1 MKPSAISRILPKGL
15 RVVKIDGLLNREI
28 EAPLSRIGS
37 FGSDCCKQKE
47 MNKSRGKQVTCKQ
60 MNIHQENNAAT
71 TYRNESQRLT
81 AHIFRDLSSQSAQKV
96 KSDNTPIEPDTSN
109 KTQTKVT
116 IEQVREI
123 KHSMDP
129 DNDRTEYKGEIEG
142 FWQGRLRVTWVQL
155 RGVGNSSNKANPIV
169 FETMTGQKKGLAI
182 VVVDLFHLKLLME
195 QVKFN
200 GMDMVNGDRRWS
212 AGTAGDQELK
222 TLPRMPL
229 RMGDIECLWELVG
242 LEQDKDSTRIKEQK
256 SRGYRIKRIKDYQK
270 KRRRRRRSRAVEQ
283 DRGAE
288 NSGINNNNNNM
299 KKINKKKDRK
309 NNKKKEKN
317 NKK

>member
-1 MKPSAISRILPKGL
+1 MRIIPRIPEEAVNLPVKGNQRALDWRQNSHLRFEKSIILPKGL

-37 FGSDCCKQKE
+37 FGSDCCKE

-81 AHIFRDLSSQSAQKV
+81 AHIFRDLSSQSAQKAEEGIGYCCGGSIV
-96 KSDNTPIEPDTSN
+96 IELS
-109 KTQTKVT
+109 
-116 IEQVREI
+116 
-123 KHSMDP
+123 S
-129 DNDRTEYKGEIEG
+129 
-142 FWQGRLRVTWVQL
+142 
-155 RGVGNSSNKANPIV
+155 RGVLMKFGGCWS
-169 FETMTGQKKGLAI
+169 
-182 VVVDLFHLKLLME
+182 HLKLLME

-288 NSGINNNNNNM
+288 NSG
-299 KKINKKKDRK
+299 
-309 NNKKKEKN
+309 
-317 NKK
+317 